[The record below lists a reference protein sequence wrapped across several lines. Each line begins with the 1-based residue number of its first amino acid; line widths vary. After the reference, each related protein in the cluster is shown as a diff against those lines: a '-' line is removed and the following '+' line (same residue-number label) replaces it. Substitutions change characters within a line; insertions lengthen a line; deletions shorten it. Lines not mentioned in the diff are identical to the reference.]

1 MKKYILPIITLIIT
15 ILTIISTIKLNILPN
30 KYLILFITIE
40 LILFILSLIQLLKN
54 KILKIIGIILS
65 IIIIIINLIGV
76 YYTNKTDNFIKNIF
90 TKEIKYTS
98 IYYLI
103 TNKENNSN
111 IEDLDET
118 TNILY
123 YEYSKNI
130 DKAKEIL
137 GNYKYQKT
145 NNIIETLTNLNTY
158 LLVDKTN
165 YEITDINKENLK
177 IIYEFNVET
186 TEKRVVNKKQDSYN
200 IYIGGR
206 DFTKELTDFNML
218 ITINNKTKTIL
229 LTSIPRDYYLNI
241 PNYKQDSLEF
251 MGLLGENVIM
261 SSLENLFD
269 TEINYYGSL
278 YTDGLVEVVD
288 KLGGIE
294 FCSDQ
299 TFTTTHALVQ
309 DTYKDYGEKLT
320 ITKGCHH
327 LNGIETLT
335 VARERKHVGS
345 DRKRQENCRQIFK
358 SIMNKSLSTTT
369 LTNYEE
375 LLNSVSNL
383 YQTNMDEKTFTTL
396 IKNLI
401 NDKYTILEQSVDG
414 SDGENY
420 IRQGT
425 VKSYVM
431 YPYENSVNNAKQK
444 IKEVL
449 EG

>member
-200 IYIGGR
+200 IYVNGT

-251 MGLLGENVIM
+251 MGLLGTRPAM
-261 SSLENLFD
+261 DSLEKLFNTKID
-269 TEINYYGSL
+269 YYGSI
-278 YTDGLVEVVD
+278 YPEAIKEIVD
-288 KLGGIE
+288 KIGGIE
-294 FCSDQ
+294 YCSNIEYQ
-299 TFTTTHALVQ
+299 AQYPKELNQGTRKFTIQ
-309 DTYKDYGEKLT
+309 
-320 ITKGCHH
+320 KGCQH
-327 LNGIETLT
+327 LNGVET
-335 VARERKHVGS
+335 VSAVRIRKTIGS
-345 DRKRQENCRQIFK
+345 DRQRQINCRQVFEK
-358 SIMNKSLSTTT
+358 IMEKSLSIAT

-449 EG
+449 E